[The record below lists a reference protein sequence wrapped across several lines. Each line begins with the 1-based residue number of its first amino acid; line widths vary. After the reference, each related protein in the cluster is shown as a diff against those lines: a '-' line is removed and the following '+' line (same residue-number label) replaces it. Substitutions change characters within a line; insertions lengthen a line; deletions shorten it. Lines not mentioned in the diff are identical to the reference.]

1 MIGSKIRQRFG
12 SLNFVSGIYSLIQYY
27 NMVLNKEML
36 SKLNDNWPDFV
47 SKIKEMDPNL
57 IVRKKW

>member
-1 MIGSKIRQRFG
+1 
-12 SLNFVSGIYSLIQYY
+12 
-27 NMVLNKEML
+27 MVLNKEML

-57 IVRKKW
+57 S